1 MNFANKKIL
10 ILGLARE
17 GESSFRFLRKQFTDK
32 NIGLADKT
40 TLKELSESLKKI
52 INKDKNVTLHLGKN
66 YLKSVKDYEIIIKT
80 PGIPKKIIL
89 PYLSKHQIITS
100 QTEIFLD
107 RYSKQTIGITGTKG
121 KGTTSILLYNIIKNS
136 NKKTELIGNIG
147 NPPLNY
153 FENGKSKKIF
163 VFEMSAHQLEQLQ
176 ISPHIAI
183 FLNFHEGH
191 LDYYKNIKEYFS
203 AKTNIALWQKSSDL
217 FIFNNDSPELKN
229 LAKKVLGQKISFGK
243 NPKNDCYFTKQAIF
257 FRKNKIIDLKDI
269 PLQGEHFIYDIMAAI
284 CVASLLKI
292 TVSKIRKSIKEY
304 KTQKHCLQFFGK
316 FKEINFYDDSFAS
329 EPIAAISA
337 IKAVKP
343 QTIILGGYE
352 RNLNFSEL
360 AKIVG
365 KNNVKTIILFPP
377 SGKRIK
383 QALLKTRMG
392 TSLKFVLVKNM
403 KQAVRTCYQNT
414 KPQEICLLSPGAAS
428 FGIFKDYKDRGDQFQ
443 KFVKQLSK
451 Q

>member
-17 GESSFRFLRKQFTDK
+17 GESSFRFLRKQFPDK

-40 TLKELSESLKKI
+40 TLKELPESFKKI
-52 INKDKNVTLHLGKN
+52 ISKDRNIKLHLGKN
-66 YLKSVKDYEIIIKT
+66 YLKSITEYDIIIKT
-80 PGIPKKIIL
+80 PGVPKKIIL
-89 PYLSKHQIITS
+89 PYLSKNQIITS

-121 KGTTSILLYNIIKNS
+121 KGTTSILLYNILKTS
-136 NKKTELIGNIG
+136 SKKAELIGNIG

-153 FENGKSKKIF
+153 FENGKSKNTF
-163 VFEMSAHQLEQLQ
+163 VFEMSAHQLEQLK
-176 ISPHIAI
+176 ISPHIAV

-203 AKTNIALWQKSSDL
+203 AKTNITLWQKSNDF

-229 LAKKVLGQKISFGK
+229 LAKKVLSQKISFGK

-257 FRKNKIIDLKDI
+257 FKKNEIIKLKDV
-269 PLQGEHFIYDIMAAI
+269 PLQGEHFIYDIMAVVCTA
-284 CVASLLKI
+284 CLLKI
-292 TVSKIRKSIKEY
+292 PVRKIRKSIKEY

-316 FKEINFYDDSFAS
+316 FKRINFYDDSFAS
-329 EPIAAISA
+329 EPIAAICA
-337 IKAVKP
+337 IKAIKP

-352 RNLNFSEL
+352 RNLNFFEL
-360 AKIVG
+360 AKIVV

-383 QALLKTRMG
+383 QALSKEKKG
-392 TSLKFVLVKNM
+392 AGLKFILVKNM
-403 KQAVRTCYQNT
+403 EEAVRSCYRNT
-414 KPQEICLLSPGAAS
+414 EPQEVCLLSPGAAS
-428 FGIFKDYKDRGDQFQ
+428 FGIFKDYKDRGEQFQ

-451 Q
+451 

>member
-17 GESSFRFLRKQFTDK
+17 GESSFRFLRKQFPDK
-32 NIGLADKT
+32 YIGLADKT
-40 TLKELSESLKKI
+40 TLKELPEGFKKI

-66 YLKSVKDYEIIIKT
+66 YLKPVKDYEVIIKT
-80 PGIPKKIIL
+80 PGIPKKIIS
-89 PYLSKHQIITS
+89 PYISKHQIITS

-107 RYSKQTIGITGTKG
+107 KYSKQTIGITGTKG
-121 KGTTSILLYNIIKNS
+121 KGTTSILLHNILEISK
-136 NKKTELIGNIG
+136 KKTELIGNIG

-153 FENGKSKKIF
+153 FENGKSKNIF
-163 VFEMSAHQLEQLQ
+163 VFEMSAHQLEQLK
-176 ISPHIAI
+176 ISPHISI

-203 AKTNIALWQKSSDL
+203 SKTNIALWQNKKDF
-217 FIFNNDSPELKN
+217 FIFNNDSLELKN
-229 LAKKVLGQKISFGK
+229 LAKKVPGQKITFGK
-243 NPKNDCYFTKQAIF
+243 NPKNDCHFTKQAIF

-269 PLQGEHFIYDIMAAI
+269 PLHGEHFIYDIMAVI
-284 CVASLLKI
+284 CAAFLLKI
-292 TVSKIRKSIKEY
+292 PVFKIKKSIAEY

-316 FKEINFYDDSFAS
+316 FKGIKFYDDSFAS

-337 IKAVKP
+337 IKAIKP

-360 AKIVG
+360 AKIVV

-383 QALLKTRMG
+383 QALLKIKRG
-392 TSLKFVLVKNM
+392 AGLKFISVKNM
-403 KQAVRTCYQNT
+403 KEAVIFCYRNT

-451 Q
+451 